1 MAFLET
7 HLQKNRINIDAS
19 SRLYYSRQMS
29 LVVATTGASLEK
41 LLIEK
46 ETKRS
51 ARRRTKRCASYA
63 WVRCRLDNC
72 ISVAEDD
79 TSKVHFLLHFTCSL
93 TYKTV

>member
-7 HLQKNRINIDAS
+7 HLQKNRINMDAS

-46 ETKRS
+46 ETRK
-51 ARRRTKRCASYA
+51 
-63 WVRCRLDNC
+63 
-72 ISVAEDD
+72 
-79 TSKVHFLLHFTCSL
+79 
-93 TYKTV
+93 

>member
-7 HLQKNRINIDAS
+7 HLQKNRINMDAS

-29 LVVATTGASLEK
+29 LVVVTTGASLEK

-46 ETKRS
+46 ETRKS
-51 ARRRTKRCASYA
+51 ARRRRKRCASYA
-63 WVRCRLDNC
+63 WMRCRLDNC

-79 TSKVHFLLHFTCSL
+79 TAKVHFLLHFTCSL
-93 TYKTV
+93 TYKPV